1 MIDHMMLASIIVTRL
16 VPLVVQELLIFRT
29 PELIPV
35 FSDFRVDRSL
45 VFYVRFCR
53 SLCVLFCHF
62 LCGHCIS
69 DLRLTAS
76 DYSYGIFKLF
86 LKHAV

>member
-1 MIDHMMLASIIVTRL
+1 MIDHMMLASITVTRWVSL
-16 VPLVVQELLIFRT
+16 AVQELLIFRA

-45 VFYVRFCR
+45 VFYVGFCR
-53 SLCVLFCHF
+53 SLFVLFCHF
-62 LCGHCIS
+62 LFGHCIS

>member
-1 MIDHMMLASIIVTRL
+1 MIDHMMLASITVTRR
-16 VPLVVQELLIFRT
+16 VPLVVQELLIFRA

-35 FSDFRVDRSL
+35 FNDFRVDRSL
-45 VFYVRFCR
+45 VFYVGFCR

-62 LCGHCIS
+62 LFGHCIS
-69 DLRLTAS
+69 DLRLTA
-76 DYSYGIFKLF
+76 YSYGIFKLF